1 MPLLDHF
8 SPPLSRVRHWQAF
21 HSAWANEIV
30 RQLNHALLPEEF
42 VAEPTVKIGSQVEID
57 VATLEQ
63 PSALGTE
70 NGGLAVATYAPPKPT
85 LVFNA
90 DWSDQDVFEIQ
101 VQKEEGGLR
110 LVAAIE
116 LVSPANK
123 DRPSH
128 REAFLR
134 KCASYLQQGIAL
146 VIVDMIAAQRT
157 GNLAAELTIALGHEA
172 ASKSEPNSMIA
183 AAYRTILAGT
193 ETRVEV
199 WQDQLRF
206 GSELPTLPLW
216 LDFDLPIPLDLEESY
231 RATCETLRIRL

>member
-21 HSAWANEIV
+21 HTAWANEIV
-30 RQLNHALLPEEF
+30 RQLNHSLLPEEF
-42 VAEPTVKIGSQVEID
+42 VAEATVKIGSQVEID
-57 VATLEQ
+57 VATLEES
-63 PSALGTE
+63 SALQTK
-70 NGGLAVATYAPPKPT
+70 GGLAVATYAPPKPT
-85 LVFNA
+85 LVFSA

-123 DRPSH
+123 DRPTH

-146 VIVDMIAAQRT
+146 VIVDMIAGQRT
-157 GNLAAELTIALGHEA
+157 DNLAAELTIALGHQA
-172 ASKSEPNSMIA
+172 ASKSAPNSMIA
-183 AAYRTILAGT
+183 AAYRTILSGT
-193 ETRVEV
+193 E
-199 WQDQLRF
+199 
-206 GSELPTLPLW
+206 
-216 LDFDLPIPLDLEESY
+216 
-231 RATCETLRIRL
+231 